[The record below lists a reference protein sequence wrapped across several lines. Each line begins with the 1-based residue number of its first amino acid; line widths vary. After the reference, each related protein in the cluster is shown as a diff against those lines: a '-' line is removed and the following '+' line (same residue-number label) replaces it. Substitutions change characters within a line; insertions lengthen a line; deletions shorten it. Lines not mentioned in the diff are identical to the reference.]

1 MAELAKVA
9 DGIGPDLSTIVS
21 GESAAGRRVTDFVKD
36 AHAAKLIVHPYTLRA
51 DDLPKFADS
60 MDDALEVLFTEARI
74 DGLFSDFPDMVV
86 KWLSK
91 HEKARGKP

>member
-1 MAELAKVA
+1 MA
-9 DGIGPDLSTIVS
+9 DGIGPELSAIVS
-21 GESAAGRRVTDFVKD
+21 GNSKADRKVTDFVKD

-74 DGLFSDFPDMVV
+74 DGLFSDFPDMLV

-91 HEKARGKP
+91 HGAR